1 MAKKYI
7 KQIDNQNF
15 VFPNK
20 DLAEY
25 DVEII
30 HDLNENS
37 VTGTINSV
45 SGLTIA
51 TTGLTFNV
59 NYTFNLNNA
68 DPFYLVESGNIQY
81 VTVHLMTPQK
91 LYYKPWRFVHSQG
104 GSIPPS
110 SGYTGTMI
118 FDIQPFQFGQTS
130 FTNGTYYFEF
140 RFVGKRA
147 VYPVCY
153 TYVVSTLGTPTP
165 TPTTVPPTATP
176 TPVPPTATPTPTP
189 GGPTPTPTPCATST
203 YYELSE
209 CSPGTGLAYTL
220 IVPNLGVGQR
230 YVLPYPTETYYT
242 YTGASLVQCN
252 VPPTY
257 NGSIQKTTLTGCP

>member
-25 DVEII
+25 DVEIV
-30 HDLNENS
+30 HDIND
-37 VTGTINSV
+37 NSV
-45 SGLTIA
+45 SGTINTFTGTSI
-51 TTGLTFNV
+51 TTSGITFSI
-59 NYTFNLNNA
+59 NYTWNKNGAEPFINQNGFLNLISIHA
-68 DPFYLVESGNIQY
+68 MV
-81 VTVHLMTPQK
+81 PQK
-91 LYYKPWRFVHSQG
+91 LYYKPWQLIANRTTSN
-104 GSIPPS
+104 I
-110 SGYTGTMI
+110 TGTTVTATTT
-118 FDIQPFQFGQTS
+118 FQIIPSLFGLSS
-130 FTNGTYYFEF
+130 FTNGTYYFEV
-140 RFVGKRA
+140 RFIGKRA
-147 VYPVCY
+147 IYPVCY
-153 TYVVSTLGTPTP
+153 TYTVSTLTTPTP
-165 TPTTVPPTATP
+165 TPSPVPPTATP
-176 TPVPPTATPTPTP
+176 TSVPPTATPTPTP

-220 IVPNLGVGQR
+220 IVPNLGIGQR

-242 YTGASLVQCN
+242 YTGSSLVQCN

>member
-1 MAKKYI
+1 MAKKFI

-37 VTGTINSV
+37 VSGTINSF
-45 SGLTIA
+45 SA
-51 TTGLTFNV
+51 TTVASTGLTFNV
-59 NYTFNLNNA
+59 NYTFNLNDA
-68 DPFYLVESGNIQY
+68 EPFYRVETGGIQY
-81 VTVHLMTPQK
+81 VTVHLMTPQR

-110 SGYTGTMI
+110 SGFTGTMI
-118 FDIQPFQFGQTS
+118 FNVLPFQFGQTS

-153 TYVVSTLGTPTP
+153 TFVVSTLSTPTP
-165 TPTTVPPTATP
+165 TPSPSPTSTNTP
-176 TPVPPTATPTPTP
+176 TPTPTP
-189 GGPTPTPTPCATST
+189 GGPATFTPTPSASPTPLPNYYYRLTRCEDSQT
-203 YYELSE
+203 YWSQAY
-209 CSPGTGLAYTL
+209 PGGTFSSGDRVEGGSGVYYVISGSQTTNPGGSLLTVTDTGLF
-220 IVPNLGVGQR
+220 
-230 YVLPYPTETYYT
+230 
-242 YTGASLVQCN
+242 
-252 VPPTY
+252 
-257 NGSIQKTTLTGCP
+257 GCP